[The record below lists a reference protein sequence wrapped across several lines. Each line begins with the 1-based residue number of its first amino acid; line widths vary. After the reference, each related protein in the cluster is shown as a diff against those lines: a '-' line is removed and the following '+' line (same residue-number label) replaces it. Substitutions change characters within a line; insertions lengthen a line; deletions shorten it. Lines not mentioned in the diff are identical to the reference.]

1 MRTIFKRTG
10 ICFALLF
17 VLLFSGCMSSNI
29 DELLRLPQP
38 SEEYLDLQDKIDEVI
53 ASGAVYSAPTSGSY
67 RQSVQLHDINGDG
80 VSEALAFFNVS
91 GEKPLKIY
99 VYRNF
104 AGEFEN
110 VAVIDGDG
118 TAIDSISY
126 SDMDGDGWTEIIVGW
141 KMGTDVQM
149 LNIYSLKGFTVS
161 SVAATDYTEYIAA
174 DLTDDGSSEVMVIR
188 HNRSEYSGSVTAYS
202 MSSDGEI
209 ISSEARLS
217 QGVENISKVTMG
229 KLTVNTPALFVESV
243 YDGTGLITDIFMG
256 VDDRIANI
264 SADDTGVSSQTLRYY
279 TVYCRDIDSDGVM
292 EIPIPRTLPSQS
304 GTSYRSLDWYNFSR
318 KGTGELAMTTY
329 HNYSDSWYLVIPDNW
344 RGEVTVR
351 REDTAGGERAVVFSV
366 WNGEDQPVTDFLKI
380 YALTGENRA
389 VAATR
394 GNRQVIRREDEVI
407 YAAEL
412 IADGENWDFIV
423 DYQYLK
429 ENLHLIYSEWVTGL
443 T

>member
-1 MRTIFKRTG
+1 MQAIFKRTA

-17 VLLFSGCMSSNI
+17 VLFFSGCMSSNI

-104 AGEFEN
+104 SGEYEN

-118 TAIDSISY
+118 TAIESISY
-126 SDMDGDGWTEIIVGW
+126 ADMDGDGWTEVIVGW
-141 KMGTDVQM
+141 KMGADVQM

-161 SVAATDYTEYIAA
+161 SVAATDYTEYLAA

-188 HNRSEYSGSVTAYS
+188 HNRSELSGSITAYA

-292 EIPIPRTLPSQS
+292 EIPIPRTLPSQG
-304 GTSYRSLDWYNFSR
+304 GTSYRSLDW
-318 KGTGELAMTTY
+318 
-329 HNYSDSWYLVIPDNW
+329 
-344 RGEVTVR
+344 
-351 REDTAGGERAVVFSV
+351 
-366 WNGEDQPVTDFLKI
+366 
-380 YALTGENRA
+380 
-389 VAATR
+389 
-394 GNRQVIRREDEVI
+394 
-407 YAAEL
+407 
-412 IADGENWDFIV
+412 
-423 DYQYLK
+423 
-429 ENLHLIYSEWVTGL
+429 
-443 T
+443 

>member
-1 MRTIFKRTG
+1 MLTAFKRAAIG
-10 ICFALLF
+10 FALLF
-17 VLLFSGCMSSNI
+17 VLLFSGCMSSDI

-38 SEEYLDLQDKIDEVI
+38 SEEYLDLQDKIDDVI
-53 ASGAVYSAPTSGSY
+53 ASGAVYSAPSAGSY

-99 VYRNF
+99 IYRNF
-104 AGEFEN
+104 AGEYEN

-118 TAIDSISY
+118 TEIESISY

-141 KMGTDVQM
+141 KMGADIQM
-149 LNIYSLKGFTVS
+149 LNVYSLKGFTVS
-161 SVAATDYTEYIAA
+161 SIAATDYTEY
-174 DLTDDGSSEVMVIR
+174 LTSDINGDSTAELLVVR
-188 HNRSEYSGSVTAYS
+188 HNRSDYAGSITAYA

-209 ISSEARLS
+209 VSTEARLS
-217 QGVENISKVTMG
+217 QGVENIAKVTVG
-229 KLTVNTPALFVESV
+229 QLDGSTPALFVESV
-243 YDGTGLITDIFMG
+243 YGGTGLITDIFVSISG
-256 VDDRIANI
+256 QIENI
-264 SADDTGVSSQTLRYY
+264 SADEAGVSSETIRYY
-279 TVYCRDIDSDGVM
+279 TVYCRDINSDGIM
-292 EIPIPRTLPSQS
+292 EIPISRTLPSQ
-304 GTSYRSLDWYNFSR
+304 GETNYRSLDWYRFTRS
-318 KGTGELAMTTY
+318 GAGEIALTTY
-329 HNYSDSWYLVIPDNW
+329 HNYSDSWYLVIPENW
-344 RGEVTVR
+344 RGGVTVR
-351 REDTAGGERAVVFSV
+351 REDSAGGERAVVFSR

-394 GNRQVIRREDEVI
+394 GSRQVLRREDEVI

-412 IADGENWDFIV
+412 IIGADSWEYVV

-429 ENLHLIYSEWVTGL
+429 ENFNLIYSEWVTGL